1 MSPTNNQVSTL
12 YAYGACEHNTGVR
25 SGMGTGTRAT
35 VRMEEQMALLMQKL
49 VEQSQQIKLIPDGK
63 AVDSED
69 MERRQYQMEK
79 NAPDGGTEDHA
90 CSKRCNSHLSRTW
103 KLTL

>member
-1 MSPTNNQVSTL
+1 MSPTNNHVSTL

-63 AVDSED
+63 QLTQLEDSIRWKRMHL
-69 MERRQYQMEK
+69 MEGQKTM
-79 NAPDGGTEDHA
+79 HA
-90 CSKRCNSHLSRTW
+90 ARDATP
-103 KLTL
+103 T